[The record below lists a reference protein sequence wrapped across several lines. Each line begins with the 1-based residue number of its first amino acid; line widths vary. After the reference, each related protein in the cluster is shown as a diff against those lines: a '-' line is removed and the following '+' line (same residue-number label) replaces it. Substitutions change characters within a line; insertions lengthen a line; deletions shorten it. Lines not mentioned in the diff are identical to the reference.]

1 MKKYEIIETTADIG
15 IAAEGRDLP
24 EVFSR
29 AAAGMMSLIT
39 DPDGVMP
46 REARMVWAQARDLEG
61 LLAAW
66 LNELLYLFET
76 EDFIVKDCVVTV
88 SEDTAASHLGL
99 EAQVRGE
106 RVDKARHIFK
116 TAIKAVTYHQLA
128 LTQVPVAMHGDVNET
143 GPWQARVIFDV

>member
-1 MKKYEIIETTADIG
+1 MKKYQIIETTADIG

-39 DPDGVMP
+39 DSDRVEP
-46 REARMVWAQARDLEG
+46 REARTVRAQARDLEG
-61 LLAAW
+61 LLVAW

-76 EDFIVKDCVVTV
+76 EDFVVKDCVVIAV
-88 SEDTAASHLGL
+88 ADGHGGGDLGL

-106 RVDKARHIFK
+106 RVDRARHVLK
-116 TAIKAVTYHQLA
+116 TAIKAVTYHRLA
-128 LTQVPVAMHGDVNET
+128 LTQVKGA
-143 GPWQARVIFDV
+143 WQARVIFDV